1 MTRARKITRPV
12 EATTTSRAITALV
25 EIMRTTEAPRRRIEA
40 CEHLLDYECPV
51 PVIDAAKATLL
62 AIVED
67 SETLV
72 DVKLDALKLLRRVEA
87 RKVSPGRA
95 THQGK
100 IEIKRALEILRRRNA
115 LLRAGIIDRP
125 PDYADD
131 LMADDYVPLPD

>member
-1 MTRARKITRPV
+1 MKKTNKTSIQP
-12 EATTTSRAITALV
+12 ATTTSRAIAALV

-40 CEHLLDYECPV
+40 CEHLLDYECPTQ
-51 PVIDAAKATLL
+51 VIDAAKATLL

-72 DVKLDALKLLRRVEA
+72 DVKLEALKLLRRVES
-87 RKVSPGRA
+87 RRVQPGRTTSTA
-95 THQGK
+95 NIK
-100 IEIKRALEILRRRNA
+100 IRRALEILRRRNA

-131 LMADDYVPLPD
+131 LMGDDYVPLPD